1 MTYEYN
7 EIVDYQYYYNFCFAK
22 TGRKEVFKKGQPGD
36 EELLSL
42 ATEFAFDWISI
53 GMMLNLT
60 DLTLLKK
67 IKKAN
72 VEKDEEYALLTKW
85 KESLGYGASYQALA
99 WVLDNRFI
107 NMYHLVKRYCRDK
120 GK

>member
-67 IKKAN
+67 N
-72 VEKDEEYALLTKW
+72 HLLTKW